1 MTGQNTWNIGENGL
15 INSFSLPPSFTA
27 YFGTLH
33 GVVEYLVDPPALGN
47 QHCYG
52 DGPTHI
58 NGRML
63 HLVVV
68 VVVVVIIIIIIIT
81 KTTTIIIVT
90 IKK

>member
-1 MTGQNTWNIGENGL
+1 MNIGENGL
-15 INSFSLPPSFTA
+15 INNSSLPPSFTA

-33 GVVEYLVDPPALGN
+33 GVVEYFVDPPALGN
-47 QHCYG
+47 QHCHG

-68 VVVVVIIIIIIIT
+68 AVVNNNNNNNINNNIN
-81 KTTTIIIVT
+81 KTTTI
-90 IKK
+90 